1 MEKSVRQAEREFSG
15 RMRGLNDNFEVRS
28 TDQRRCIP
36 LISQPKEVSKSFAGM
51 ESKISEVGRTAI
63 RIGALSRA
71 SCRPEYSIESFKGEQ
86 LESVHSS
93 RQRAQAAHDLIDY
106 YIQFSRNDT
115 TKLDILRKESGK
127 EGRMKLAV
135 LLRRMNTAAKEVDIP
150 IAEQV
155 CHTRNR
161 PPILLIR
168 EAKFNRP
175 KKLLTN
181 TARSLRR
188 IC

>member
-1 MEKSVRQAEREFSG
+1 M
-15 RMRGLNDNFEVRS
+15 
-28 TDQRRCIP
+28 
-36 LISQPKEVSKSFAGM
+36 
-51 ESKISEVGRTAI
+51 
-63 RIGALSRA
+63 
-71 SCRPEYSIESFKGEQ
+71 
-86 LESVHSS
+86 HSS

-115 TKLDILRKESGK
+115 TRLDILRKESGK

-155 CHTRNR
+155 SR
-161 PPILLIR
+161 PCTDILLSLTWGV
-168 EAKFNRP
+168 NRP

-181 TARSLRR
+181 TARNLKRT
-188 IC
+188 C